1 MGKARTK
8 ETLAGLREQK
18 KISKELAGDK
28 PMRFDE
34 ARDKG
39 ATEQAALNIVYDAN
53 ITLVSENRDKD
64 KKKIVGNPAA
74 YEGRII
80 FDEDERVYRISDG
93 KKWDIITVDQ
103 IKELG
108 S

>member
-1 MGKARTK
+1 
-8 ETLAGLREQK
+8 
-18 KISKELAGDK
+18 
-28 PMRFDE
+28 MRFDE

-53 ITLVSENRDKD
+53 ITIVTEATKSQKKD
-64 KKKIVGNPAA
+64 KQKIVENPAA
-74 YEGRII
+74 YKGRIT
-80 FDEDERVYRISDG
+80 FDNEERVYRISDG